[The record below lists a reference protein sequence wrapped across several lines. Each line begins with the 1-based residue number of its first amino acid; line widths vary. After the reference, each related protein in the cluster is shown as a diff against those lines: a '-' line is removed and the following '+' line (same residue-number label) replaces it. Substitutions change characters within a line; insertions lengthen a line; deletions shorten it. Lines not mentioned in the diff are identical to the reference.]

1 MAEQTR
7 LKITRIKMLSAL
19 SSLVGGSSSNTP
31 SLRILSKAEVMKCD
45 FSMSRLGSALTIDRS
60 SQGNSEGPTICCA
73 QLPGPKGKL
82 VIIDGGQRLHKIKD
96 DSKVFN
102 APYVEIRPVENLLAA
117 FHLSLQRQVRLS
129 ARIN

>member
-1 MAEQTR
+1 
-7 LKITRIKMLSAL
+7 
-19 SSLVGGSSSNTP
+19 
-31 SLRILSKAEVMKCD
+31 MKCD